1 MLLAAGVECDFA
13 LAEKVVAAYRAKYP
27 MIVKGWWKAND
38 MLGHM
43 VNGDKVKFGCCET
56 RHNKMRL
63 PNGMFLHYEGLTRT
77 GTGRDAE
84 YWYKSPKGRGNHAM
98 RKIYG
103 AMLVE
108 NIMQALT
115 RVLMTDQL
123 VKLSMQYDVV
133 MQLHDEIVFTIRT
146 PAIPVAK
153 QLIEKVMTVV
163 PEWMLDLPLAVEIN
177 DGANYAECK

>member
-1 MLLAAGVECDFA
+1 
-13 LAEKVVAAYRAKYP
+13 
-27 MIVKGWWKAND
+27 
-38 MLGHM
+38 
-43 VNGDKVKFGCCET
+43 
-56 RHNKMRL
+56 
-63 PNGMFLHYEGLTRT
+63 
-77 GTGRDAE
+77 
-84 YWYKSPKGRGNHAM
+84 
-98 RKIYG
+98 
-103 AMLVE
+103 MLVE